1 MLPQQFRLPLL
12 VAIVLLAIPAGH
24 IHSQAP
30 APAAA
35 DPVADLQ
42 AVSAANEDLLKRQAD
57 NIAELKDMID
67 TAHQLRI
74 FTKRS

>member
-1 MLPQQFRLPLL
+1 MFPHQLRLPLL
-12 VAIVLLAIPAGH
+12 VAIVLLALPAGH

-30 APAAA
+30 SPAG